1 MSFEDFGLDQ
11 DTVRSIEDMGY
22 DKPTQIQEESI
33 PMILEGHDVIGGSAT
48 GSGKTLA
55 FGCGVIDR
63 TVPSEGLQ
71 GLILVPTREL
81 AEQVRE
87 ELSLLS
93 KHKDHRIIAVYG
105 GVAIAPQMDDLREA
119 DIVVATPG
127 RFKDHMQRGTVDMS
141 RISILVLDEADR
153 MLDMGFIEDIEFIMD
168 GCPEEKQTLLYSAT
182 IPYEIDTLAQKYL
195 TDPVEIMA
203 EGRVDPGKLKQV
215 YYDVPNNMK
224 LSLLVHMIK
233 NENSDLI
240 MVFCNTRRSSDLIVK
255 NLKANGIDA
264 LVLHGGFTQN
274 KRNISIEK
282 FKKGKEQVLV
292 CTNVAARGIHIDNI
306 THIYNYEI
314 PDDPNDYIHRIG
326 RTARAGEE
334 GMVINMLSPR
344 DHDSFS
350 RILREYRDLNIQRLP
365 MPKVEKLFM
374 KTAGASE
381 GDGRLPHRGGGNRRG
396 NDRRRP
402 NGRGPN
408 KGRMHNRR

>member
-1 MSFEDFGLDQ
+1 MSFENFGLDR
-11 DTVRSIEDMGY
+11 DTVRSIEEMGY
-22 DKPTQIQEESI
+22 DTPTQIQEESI
-33 PMILEGHDVIGGSAT
+33 PMIIEGHDVIGGSAT

-63 TVPSEGLQ
+63 TAAGEGLQ

-87 ELSLLS
+87 ELSILS
-93 KHKDHRIIAVYG
+93 KHKNHKIIAVYG
-105 GVAIAPQMDDLREA
+105 GVAIGPQMDDLQEA

-141 RISILVLDEADR
+141 KISILVLDEADR

-168 GCPEEKQTLLYSAT
+168 GCPKEKQTLLYSAT

-195 TDPVEIMA
+195 TDPVEVMA

-233 NENSDLI
+233 NEDSDLV

-255 NLKANGIDA
+255 NLKSNGVDA

-274 KRNISIEK
+274 KRNVSIDK

-334 GMVINMLSPR
+334 GMVINLLSPR
-344 DHDSFS
+344 DHDNFS
-350 RILREYRDLNIQRLP
+350 RILREYRDLNIQRIP
-365 MPKVEKLFM
+365 MPKVEKVMM
-374 KTAGASE
+374 KTT
-381 GDGRLPHRGGGNRRG
+381 GDMDHRRRDGHRGNR
-396 NDRRRP
+396 NHHHKDRRN
-402 NGRGPN
+402 NGRKKN
-408 KGRMHNRR
+408 VRRQR